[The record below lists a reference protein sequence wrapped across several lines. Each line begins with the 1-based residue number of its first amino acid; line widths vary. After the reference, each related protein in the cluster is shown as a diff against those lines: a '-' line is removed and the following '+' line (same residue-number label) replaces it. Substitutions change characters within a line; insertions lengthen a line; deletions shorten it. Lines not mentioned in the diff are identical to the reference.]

1 MTLDI
6 GHYGAKVQTW
16 QQTNARELLKRI
28 VDANPGVE
36 FETIYRLFSDQC
48 APYFPEI
55 VRYWLVNN
63 YRSLIKP
70 PIPVDESSVKA
81 MKQEI
86 KRRATKMVL
95 MDWTLTNGKKL
106 RHCTGA
112 ECAREGG
119 WLLRV
124 AEKIPADATVG
135 NYLCED
141 QVRAIWDGNIV

>member
-1 MTLDI
+1 MTLDV
-6 GHYGAKVQTW
+6 GQLGAKVQTW
-16 QQTNARELLKRI
+16 TQPNGRELLKRI
-28 VDANPGVE
+28 VDANPGAD

-63 YRSLIKP
+63 YRALIKP
-70 PIPVDESSVKA
+70 VVSLDDDAVQV
-81 MKQEI
+81 MKREI
-86 KRRATKMVL
+86 KRRATKMVML
-95 MDWTLTNGKKL
+95 DWTLSTGKKL

-124 AEKIPADATVG
+124 SQKVPADATVG
-135 NYLCED
+135 NFLCED
-141 QVRAIWDGNIV
+141 QVRAIWDEDK